1 MPSRSRTAPLIV
13 FALIVASGTRGL
25 GGERPP
31 LLAPPPA
38 PALEQTPGERGVTI
52 GSLLPFV
59 RDTELTVHL
68 RTFYFDGTQHTG
80 TENEAWAGGGW
91 LRYESGWLADTFA
104 MGATLYGSGPL
115 YAPEDKDGTFLL
127 APGQKGYYVPGEAWG
142 VLRYR
147 DYALLKGYRQSVDQG
162 YINPSDIRMTPYTFE
177 GATVGGQANGVQ
189 YLAGYLWRIK
199 PRDSDTFV
207 SMAEKAGATG
217 SNDGVA
223 LVGVEFKPSSGVV
236 LHVDEQYG
244 VDTFNTLYAKA
255 IGRYP
260 LTDDWAIGLGAEFT
274 DQRAAGAA
282 LVDNTAVKQWDTQV
296 GGTRVQL
303 SHRALTITGAFSVT
317 ASGNTIQ
324 NPWGTYPGFLA
335 LIDAPASQNFA
346 RANEKGWLIGACYDF
361 SALGVQGFAPNLNF
375 ARGTGAID
383 PKTGASAPDQN
394 EFNLK
399 FDYRPPWL
407 ARTVLRGLVLTVRT
421 ALYMQGDSQR
431 LARQIHLIL
440 NWDWDIVA
448 PAPGKAGVE

>member
-68 RTFYFDGTQHTG
+68 RTFSFDGTQHTG

-142 VLRYR
+142 ALRYR

-282 LVDNTAVKQWDTQV
+282 LVV
-296 GGTRVQL
+296 
-303 SHRALTITGAFSVT
+303 HH
-317 ASGNTIQ
+317 
-324 NPWGTYPGFLA
+324 Y
-335 LIDAPASQNFA
+335 
-346 RANEKGWLIGACYDF
+346 
-361 SALGVQGFAPNLNF
+361 
-375 ARGTGAID
+375 
-383 PKTGASAPDQN
+383 
-394 EFNLK
+394 
-399 FDYRPPWL
+399 
-407 ARTVLRGLVLTVRT
+407 
-421 ALYMQGDSQR
+421 
-431 LARQIHLIL
+431 
-440 NWDWDIVA
+440 
-448 PAPGKAGVE
+448 